1 MLPLYIIAFIGF
13 IENINNKSKIKIEYF
28 EKHNINT
35 NLVKIITLSIL
46 SLILLWN
53 CRTKSASIVLA
64 LVYFSIVVFK
74 VIESK
79 NKKYIKRLWKITGI
93 SLIVL
98 LLIGLVNLGLTNT
111 FERNITRLIAN
122 FNPQIAPNGEGWQG
136 ILQQEVVNSAK
147 LFGKIETT
155 NSIEYSIFNTE
166 NEVFPVIAMLANYGI
181 ILTIGMIIAI
191 LAYGIKLIYDT
202 TKIKDSYGR
211 LLIIGIASSFI
222 FRSIFCILMNL
233 NLGIRS
239 DFEIPFV
246 SCGKQELIIDMLSLA
261 IVFSVYRRKNIILNT
276 SKEITE

>member
-13 IENINNKSKIKIEYF
+13 IENINNESKIKIEYF
-28 EKHNINT
+28 EKHKINT

-64 LVYFSIVVFK
+64 LVYFSIVAFK

-79 NKKYIKRLWKITGI
+79 NKKYIKKLWKITGI
-93 SLIVL
+93 SLITL
-98 LLIGLVNLGLTNT
+98 SLVFVVHLSLTNT
-111 FERNITRLIAN
+111 FERTITRFIAN

-136 ILQQEVVNSAK
+136 ILQQEVINSAK

-155 NSIEYSIFNTE
+155 NNIEYNLFNTE
-166 NEVFPVIAMLANYGI
+166 NEVFPIIAMLSNYGI
-181 ILTIGMIIAI
+181 VLTIGMVIVI
-191 LAYGIKLIYDT
+191 LAFSIKLILDT
-202 TKIKDSYGR
+202 TKIKDSYGK

-233 NLGIRS
+233 NLGLRL

-246 SCGKQELIIDMLSLA
+246 SCGKEELIIDMLSLA
-261 IVFSVYRRKNIILNT
+261 IAFSVYRRKNIILNT
-276 SKEITE
+276 RKEITG

>member
-28 EKHNINT
+28 EKHNINI

-79 NKKYIKRLWKITGI
+79 KKKYIKRLWKITGI

-111 FERNITRLIAN
+111 FERTITRLIAN

-191 LAYGIKLIYDT
+191 LAYSIKLIYDT